1 MQEGALNVS
10 GRAFICILCCSLFCA
25 LCFGCK
31 APSARTQAIELQAS
45 GQAGIREGEAP
56 LPQAPPS
63 AVEREQPAAKPA
75 SRPLAEADSPGVLVN
90 KRHGLP
96 PGYAPRDLIYPQVRM
111 LTGIKS
117 KRYLLRREAA
127 QALERLFAAAER
139 EHIYLASVSAYRSS
153 AAQAAVYRQY
163 VHTEGSRRASAYSAA
178 PGHSEH
184 ETGLAVDLS
193 GSDGRC
199 AVQDCF
205 ADTKEAKWLAKH
217 AHRFGYIIRYPRG
230 KEEITGYQYEPWHLR
245 YVGRD
250 LAGRLVAERMTLE
263 EYYGADLR

>member
-1 MQEGALNVS
+1 MT
-10 GRAFICILCCSLFCA
+10 GRAFICILCCSLFCTM
-25 LCFGCK
+25 CFACK
-31 APSARTQAIELQAS
+31 APSARTPATEQQVA

-56 LPQAPPS
+56 SPEASQA
-63 AVEREQPAAKPA
+63 AAERDKQSGQQA
-75 SRPLAEADSPGVLVN
+75 SRPLPEADSPGVLVN

-96 PGYAPRDLIYPQVRM
+96 PGYAPRDLIFPKVRT
-111 LTGIKS
+111 LTGMKS

-139 EHIYLASVSAYRSS
+139 EDIYLASVSAYRSS
-153 AAQAAVYRQY
+153 STQAAVYGQY
-163 VHTEGSRRASAYSAA
+163 VHTEGSRRASSYSAA

-199 AVQDCF
+199 AVLDCF
-205 ADTKEAKWLAKH
+205 ADTKEAKWLGKH

-250 LAGRLVAERMTLE
+250 LAGRLAEEGITME
-263 EYYGADLR
+263 EYYGSDSGEGE

>member
-1 MQEGALNVS
+1 MSSKAI
-10 GRAFICILCCSLFCA
+10 ICILCCSLFCT

-31 APSARTQAIELQAS
+31 APSARTAPTQARELHVA
-45 GQAGIREGEAP
+45 GQAGMEAGQARP
-56 LPQAPPS
+56 AEAPPS
-63 AVEREQPAAKPA
+63 SANRDKQTGKQA
-75 SRPLAEADSPGVLVN
+75 SRPLPDADSPRVLVN

-96 PGYAPRDLIYPQVRM
+96 PGYEPLDLIYPKVRT
-111 LTGIKS
+111 LTGMKS
-117 KRYLLRREAA
+117 KRYWLRREAA

-139 EHIYLASVSAYRSS
+139 DHIYLASVSAYRSS
-153 AAQAAVYRQY
+153 AAQTAVYRQY
-163 VHTEGSRRASAYSAA
+163 VDTEGSRRASAYSAA

-184 ETGLAVDLS
+184 ETGLAVDVS

-205 ADTKEAKWLAKH
+205 AATKEAKWLAAH

-245 YVGRD
+245 YVGRE
-250 LAGRLVAERMTLE
+250 LAARLTAEGMTLE
-263 EYYGADLR
+263 EYYGAASRD

>member
-1 MQEGALNVS
+1 MS
-10 GRAFICILCCSLFCA
+10 GRAVLCILCCSLLCT

-31 APSARTQAIELQAS
+31 APSASTQAADPQAA
-45 GQAGIREGEAP
+45 GQAG
-56 LPQAPPS
+56 LQARQASPAADPPS
-63 AVEREQPAAKPA
+63 ASDRGEQAGKQA
-75 SRPLAEADSPGVLVN
+75 SRPIPDADSPGVLVN

-96 PGYAPRDLIYPQVRM
+96 PGYAPADLVLPKVRT
-111 LTGIKS
+111 LTGMES
-117 KRYLLRREAA
+117 KRYWLRREAA

-139 EHIYLASVSAYRSS
+139 DHIYLASVSAYRSS
-153 AAQAAVYRQY
+153 AAQTAVYRQY
-163 VHTEGSRRASAYSAA
+163 VDTEGSRRASVYSAA

-205 ADTKEAKWLAKH
+205 AATKEAKWLAAH
-217 AHRFGYIIRYPRG
+217 SHRFGYVIRYPRG

-250 LAGRLVAERMTLE
+250 LAARLTAGGMTLE
-263 EYYGADLR
+263 EYYGADSRE